1 MNNNYVNNG
10 YGIGAGYRSNMFNS
24 YSPMN
29 TNVARVT
36 SLDEAIMQTT
46 RRPSDMVYFNQ
57 DKDEFYNVKIDHD
70 GRKTWATF
78 TYTLPNPD
86 ANIPASRAEVMAIA
100 SRLEALEAKLG
111 GAENAEPNG

>member
-1 MNNNYVNNG
+1 MNSNYFNNG
-10 YGIGAGYRSNMFNS
+10 YGMGAGYGPNTFNP
-24 YSPMN
+24 YGPMS

-36 SLDEAIMQTT
+36 SLEEAIMQTT
-46 RRPSDMVYFNQ
+46 KRPSDMVYFNQ

-78 TYTLPNPD
+78 IYTLPNPD
-86 ANIPASRAEVMAIA
+86 ANIPASRAEVMAIV

-111 GAENAEPNG
+111 GSENAEPNG